1 MALCSSCVKFTTRL
15 LREQSTFVRA
25 VYLQDSRVPWILDH
39 ACRELLWALFYFFHL
54 CSKTLQA
61 CSGEPHHCSFL
72 FSLRLLKTLP
82 GDWNGLEMGW
92 IWSSSEMDR
101 NVYWEYWIQ
110 SKTVAVV
117 MTLWSHNTSENG
129 IFHRFSEAC
138 RAKWKTGASVLCVSW
153 VCELKKNVSFSF
165 RMKEKRIFFLL

>member
-1 MALCSSCVKFTTRL
+1 MFFLCQIHNQV
-15 LREQSTFVRA
+15 REPE
-25 VYLQDSRVPWILDH
+25 SRVPLWELCILRIPGCT
-39 ACRELLWALFYFFHL
+39 ACRELLWAVFYFFHL
-54 CSKTLQA
+54 CSKTLQV
-61 CSGEPHHCSFL
+61 CSGESHHCSFL
-72 FSLRLLKTLP
+72 FSLRLLKILP

-101 NVYWEYWIQ
+101 NVSWEYWIQ
-110 SKTVAVV
+110 SKAVAVA

-138 RAKWKTGASVLCVSW
+138 RAKWKTRASVLCVSW